1 MCKHID
7 FTYLLQKKV
16 EYITEES
23 VSLGPLVDIV
33 RKREQ
38 CPFCRSVV
46 RSICFAYGDSN
57 ADSVPPT
64 AIDGM
69 SVNCSLD
76 NKPGI
81 LSGMMSFSYISV
93 SCRS

>member
-1 MCKHID
+1 MCANTD
-7 FTYLLQKKV
+7 FAYLLRKKV

-23 VSLGPLVDIV
+23 VSLGPLVDVV

-38 CPFCRSVV
+38 CPFCRLVI
-46 RSICFAYGDSN
+46 RSICIAYSDSN

-64 AIDGM
+64 VINGM
-69 SVNCSLD
+69 SVNCYLD
-76 NKPGI
+76 NKSGI
-81 LSGMMSFSYISV
+81 LSEIMSFSYISV